1 MFFAGERLRGQI
13 PPLLRARAKIT
24 SQNWRSD
31 LVRIWLIR
39 ESKTTGI
46 ASYFEANFIRSGAS
60 EVSAKDGLK
69 LRCKNVKLFLREPL
83 ESDTVMATI
92 KRPSPMETAL

>member
-1 MFFAGERLRGQI
+1 MKDAGKHEAFMGEQFELMFNNYIKMLSRFTFFTCI
-13 PPLLRARAKIT
+13 WLLRVRAKIT

-31 LVRIWLIR
+31 LVQIWLIR
-39 ESKTTGI
+39 ESKTTAI

-69 LRCKNVKLFLREPL
+69 LR
-83 ESDTVMATI
+83 
-92 KRPSPMETAL
+92 

>member
-1 MFFAGERLRGQI
+1 MSLIWTLLKNSQILRV
-13 PPLLRARAKIT
+13 RVKIT

-31 LVRIWLIR
+31 LVQVWLIR

-46 ASYFEANFIRSGAS
+46 ASYLADFAS

-69 LRCKNVKLFLREPL
+69 LKCKNVNLFLCEPI
-83 ESDTVMATI
+83 I
-92 KRPSPMETAL
+92 KDRQSLPRLFQQIP